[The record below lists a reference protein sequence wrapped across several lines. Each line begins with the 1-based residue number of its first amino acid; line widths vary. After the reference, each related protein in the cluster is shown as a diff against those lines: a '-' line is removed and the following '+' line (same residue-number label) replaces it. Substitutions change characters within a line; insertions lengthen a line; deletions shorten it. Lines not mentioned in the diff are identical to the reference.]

1 MCKDFVMSAQSKV
14 YLCENDSL
22 DIIRQ
27 NEDHANSFHEASAS
41 ISREINVER
50 DIICWFFVCIFLT
63 SFGARF
69 LNQ

>member
-41 ISREINVER
+41 ISREINFES
-50 DIICWFFVCIFLT
+50 DIICFLFGWFFGFFWGGGGL
-63 SFGARF
+63 
-69 LNQ
+69 